1 MLKITNLSAKI
12 EDNQILKNINLEI
25 NPGELH
31 VILGPNGAGKST
43 LGRVLLGEEKY
54 EVTEGKVIFRGNSML
69 EMETHERAQ
78 AGFFLSFQAPPELDG
93 VSAREMLFA
102 AAKTMDPDLIS
113 SFRFK
118 KSFLKN
124 LAEVQL
130 DKEFAERDMN
140 KGSSGGERKKMELA
154 TLLTLNPELIFLDE
168 IDSGIDVDA
177 MTVLA
182 KTINDFMGN
191 TGDSM
196 TSHEERATDG
206 INADNAKTQYTNGK
220 SAIIV
225 SHTDKLLN
233 KLKPTHVHILIDGEI
248 TLSGGPKLIED
259 VHECGFCPYMKNC
272 ENLK

>member
-1 MLKITNLSAKI
+1 VT
-12 EDNQILKNINLEI
+12 DGEI
-25 NPGELH
+25 
-31 VILGPNGAGKST
+31 K
-43 LGRVLLGEEKY
+43 
-54 EVTEGKVIFRGNSML
+54 FRGKNFLKMP
-69 EMETHERAQ
+69 THERAQ

-102 AAKTMDPDLIS
+102 AKKTIDPDLIS

-124 LAEVQL
+124 LAEVHL
-130 DKEFAERDMN
+130 DKEFADRDMN

-154 TLLTLNPELIFLDE
+154 TLLTLDPQLIFLDE

-177 MTVLA
+177 MNVLA
-182 KTINDFMGN
+182 KTINNFMGN

-196 TSHEERATDG
+196 TSREEQATDG

-225 SHTDKLLN
+225 SHTDKFLN
-233 KLKPTHVHILIDGEI
+233 KLNPTHVHILCDGEI
-248 TLSGGPKLIED
+248 IHSGGIGLIKD

-272 ENLK
+272 AAK

>member
-1 MLKITNLSAKI
+1 MLKIKNLSAVI
-12 EDNQILKNINLEI
+12 EEKKVLKNINLEI

-43 LGRVLLGEEKY
+43 LGKVLLGEEKY
-54 EVTEGKVIFRGNSML
+54 KVSDGDIKFRGKNML

-102 AAKTMDPDLIS
+102 AAKTIDPDLIS

-124 LAEVQL
+124 LAEVHL
-130 DKEFAERDMN
+130 NKEFADREMN

-177 MTVLA
+177 MNVLA
-182 KTINDFMGN
+182 KTINNFMEN
-191 TGDSM
+191 PGDSM
-196 TSHEERATDG
+196 TSHEKRANDG
-206 INADNAKTQYTNGK
+206 ISADNAKTQYKNGK
-220 SAIIV
+220 SAIII
-225 SHTDKLLN
+225 SHTDKFLN
-233 KLKPTHVHILIDGEI
+233 KLNPTHVHILIDGEI
-248 TLSGGPKLIED
+248 TLSGGPKLIND
-259 VHECGFCPYMKNC
+259 VHECGFCPYMKDC
-272 ENLK
+272 ENR